1 MEHGRGIFVYDA
13 AGREYLEA
21 KRAQQPTPSS
31 AAWFRWTKTDPRS
44 DPTGPCFLSAWT
56 CSN

>member
-1 MEHGRGIFVYDA
+1 MEHSRGIYVYDT

-31 AAWFRWTKTDPRS
+31 AA
-44 DPTGPCFLSAWT
+44 
-56 CSN
+56 